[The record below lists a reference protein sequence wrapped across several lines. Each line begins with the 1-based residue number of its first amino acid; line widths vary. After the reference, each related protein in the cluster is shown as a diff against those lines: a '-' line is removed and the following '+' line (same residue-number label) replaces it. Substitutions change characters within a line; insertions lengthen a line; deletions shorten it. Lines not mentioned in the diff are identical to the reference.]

1 MLAKI
6 KAILLIS
13 ILTFSLGKVGLAEM
27 TFASWNINSLAIA
40 ELGDAY
46 KSGNSETIE
55 AAKEENLRQLAHN
68 SNSMLNDI
76 GVVDTLVLLEVIF
89 QEQVETIARENG
101 FKYWAM
107 SDFDGQDKVSKKP
120 YNHLEV
126 AVLSH
131 YPFFGCHEW
140 DRQSNDEPVH
150 NNRDIEC
157 KLSDEKVIIKG
168 DKEFTYGVNR
178 GFLRVDFDND
188 LSLYAVHWKSS
199 GGGDEIKNA
208 KKREYQATGL
218 KKDAQKLLHEGRSIV
233 VMGDYNITAHP
244 SRSGTNEVEDC
255 DIKKPKSDYV
265 CADNQ
270 DGYDD
275 SISILMTL
283 GNKAKLLS
291 KDVKRTYLNKKF
303 KDAAIDHIFV
313 AGSQADTFGTAY
325 TSSYDGKTYFGS
337 DHKPIVVKTDL
348 SWN

>member
-13 ILTFSLGKVGLAEM
+13 ILTFSLGKASLAEM
-27 TFASWNINSLAIA
+27 TFASWNINSLAVA

-89 QEQVETIARENG
+89 QEQVETIAKKNG

-107 SDFDGQDKVSKKP
+107 SDFDGQDKVSKRP

-131 YPFFGCHEW
+131 YPFLGCHEW

-157 KLSDEKVIIKG
+157 ELSDEKVIIKG
-168 DKEFTYGVNR
+168 DNEFTYGVDR
-178 GFLRVDFDND
+178 GFLRVDFEND

-199 GGGDEIKNA
+199 VGGDEIKNA

-218 KKDAQKLLHEGRSIV
+218 KKDAQKLLREGRTIV

-244 SRSGTNEVEDC
+244 SRSGTNEAEDC
-255 DIKKPKSDYV
+255 KIKKQV
-265 CADNQ
+265 CADNK

-275 SISILMTL
+275 SIAILMTL
-283 GNKAKLLS
+283 DDSAKLLS
-291 KDVKRTYLNKKF
+291 KDAKRTYIYNKEF
-303 KDAAIDHIFV
+303 EDAAIDHIFV
-313 AGSQADTFGTAY
+313 AGPQADTFGTAY
-325 TSSYDGKTYFGS
+325 TSPNDGKTYFGS
-337 DHKPIVVKTDL
+337 DHKPIVAKTEL